1 VIAPAD
7 IADLER
13 AIVAAVAPERVVEMG
28 GWLAPLDS
36 GAIGRAKSAVP
47 LTHAADVDAL
57 ADVEQIYRAVRL
69 PPAFRLAET
78 DGLAGARDELRR
90 RGYAPHT
97 PTIMKLGTAAGLA
110 AMSRAPAELLAA
122 PDAGWIAAFTGE
134 GFDPGEGAQ
143 RVRNLTRSPD
153 VLFGAVREGE
163 RTLAVGVVSF
173 GRGWAGIHGMR
184 TAPDQRR
191 RGHAARILAAFGRAA
206 AARGV
211 ERAVLQV
218 VEDNPARSLYR
229 VAGFSQVWRYCYW
242 SLPSA
247 PACEARREGRG

>member
-1 VIAPAD
+1 VITPVD
-7 IADLER
+7 IEGLER

-28 GWLAPLDS
+28 GWLVPLDG

-47 LTHAADVDAL
+47 LAHAADADAI
-57 ADVEQIYRAVRL
+57 ADVEQIYRAMRL

-110 AMSRAPAELLAA
+110 GMSAAPAELQAA
-122 PDAGWIAAFTGE
+122 PDAGWIATFTGD
-134 GFDPGEGAQ
+134 GFDPDEGAQ

-153 VLFGAVREGE
+153 VLFGAVRESE
-163 RTLAVGVVSF
+163 RTVAVGVISF
-173 GRGWAGIHGMR
+173 GRGWGGIHGMR

-191 RGHAARILAAFGRAA
+191 KGHAGRILAAFGRAA
-206 AARGV
+206 VARGI

-229 VAGFSQVWRYCYW
+229 AAGFAQAWRYSYW
-242 SLPSA
+242 T
-247 PACEARREGRG
+247 EG

>member
-7 IADLER
+7 IEDLER
-13 AIVAAVAPERVVEMG
+13 AIVAAVAPEQVVEMG
-28 GWLAPLDS
+28 GWLVPLDG

-47 LTHAADVDAL
+47 LVHAADADAV
-57 ADVEQIYRAVRL
+57 ADVEQIYRAMRL

-78 DGLAGARDELRR
+78 DGLAATREALRR
-90 RGYAPHT
+90 RGYVAHT
-97 PTIMKLGTAAGLA
+97 PTIMKLGSAQALV
-110 AMSRAPAELLAA
+110 AMSDQPAELEER
-122 PDAGWIAAFTGE
+122 PDAGWIAAFTGD
-134 GFDPGEGAQ
+134 GFDPDEGAL

-191 RGHAARILAAFGRAA
+191 RGHAGRILAAFGRAA
-206 AARGV
+206 KARGIG
-211 ERAVLQV
+211 RAVLQV

-229 VAGFSQVWRYCYW
+229 AAGFTQAWRYRYW
-242 SLPSA
+242 T
-247 PACEARREGRG
+247 EG

>member
-7 IADLER
+7 IEDLER
-13 AIVAAVAPERVVEMG
+13 AIVAAVAPEQVVEMG
-28 GWLAPLDS
+28 GWLVPLDD

-47 LTHAADVDAL
+47 LAHAADADAI
-57 ADVEQIYRAVRL
+57 ADVEQIYRAMRL

-78 DGLAGARDELRR
+78 DGLVGARDELRR
-90 RGYAPHT
+90 RGYVPQT

-110 AMSRAPAELLAA
+110 GMSEAPAQLLAA
-122 PDAGWIAAFTGE
+122 PDAGWVAAFTGD
-134 GFDPGEGAQ
+134 GFDPDEGAQ

-163 RTLAVGVVSF
+163 RTIAVGVVSF

-206 AARGV
+206 AARGI

-229 VAGFSQVWRYCYW
+229 AAGFTQAWRYCYW
-242 SLPSA
+242 SLPSP
-247 PACEARREGRG
+247 PASKARRVRGG